1 MKKILLTIALALL
14 LISCGS
20 KDDGKTLYLYGWAD
34 YIPHE
39 IYEDFERETGIH
51 VVEDIFSSNEEMYTK
66 LKAGGDGYDIVMP
79 SSDYVEIM
87 MKEGMIEKL
96 DKTKI
101 STLGNIA
108 PFIMK
113 KLQTFDTN
121 NDYAVPYNTSVTV
134 IAVNK
139 MFVKDYPKSFDI
151 YNRKDLQGRM
161 TLLDDMRELMTS
173 ALAIHGY
180 DQKTSSIEAM
190 EKAKQT
196 ILAWKKNIAKFDSE
210 SYGKG
215 FAAGDFWVVQG
226 YPDNIFRE
234 LSEEEREHVELIIP
248 EKGAFGAIDSFTIL
262 ANAKH
267 KENAYKFI
275 EYIHRPEVYAKLS
288 DILELPSINEP
299 AAKLMTVKP
308 LYDLSELEK
317 IQVLMDIHE
326 TLDLQN
332 KYWQEILIAD

>member
-1 MKKILLTIALALL
+1 
-14 LISCGS
+14 
-20 KDDGKTLYLYGWAD
+20 
-34 YIPHE
+34 
-39 IYEDFERETGIH
+39 
-51 VVEDIFSSNEEMYTK
+51 MYTK

-96 DKTKI
+96 DKQNFNFGKY
-101 STLGNIA
+101 SS
-108 PFIMK
+108 FYYE

-196 ILAWKKNIAKFDSE
+196 ILAWKK
-210 SYGKG
+210 YC
-215 FAAGDFWVVQG
+215 
-226 YPDNIFRE
+226 
-234 LSEEEREHVELIIP
+234 
-248 EKGAFGAIDSFTIL
+248 
-262 ANAKH
+262 
-267 KENAYKFI
+267 
-275 EYIHRPEVYAKLS
+275 
-288 DILELPSINEP
+288 
-299 AAKLMTVKP
+299 
-308 LYDLSELEK
+308 
-317 IQVLMDIHE
+317 QV
-326 TLDLQN
+326 
-332 KYWQEILIAD
+332 